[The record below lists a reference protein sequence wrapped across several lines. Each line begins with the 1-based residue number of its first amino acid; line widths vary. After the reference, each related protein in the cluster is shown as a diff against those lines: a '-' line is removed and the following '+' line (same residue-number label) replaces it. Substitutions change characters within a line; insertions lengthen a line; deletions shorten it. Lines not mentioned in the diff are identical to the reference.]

1 MNVAH
6 RMSRPAL
13 LLALSLLMIS
23 FLGACEI
30 YDGDLPPTDEL
41 QMPNALAVHP
51 TGKYLYVLNSNY
63 NSNYRQDLGG
73 SLSIVDL
80 EEMNIL
86 ADRTLCLPSF
96 GSGLAFSASH
106 FGEDEPRFILGVSKS
121 NRGLFTLAL
130 NEAGDHVS
138 CTYKGEDIG
147 NTCVSDI
154 AKLKGVSKKHR
165 RLPCEIRDITD
176 DPSAAIAIPPIENV
190 TPMEQDAFM
199 IVGQRLGSIIALN
212 LVDGEIRGHDVQGA
226 QNKQL
231 HLSTI
236 FDRFIGGATAMARHP
251 LTDEIYV
258 SGRNDRTINAVK
270 WLREPTG
277 DPAANDRQGFAV
289 QPALSG
295 RVQLKTNASNLEL
308 RALRFSDN
316 GERLYAISRRPGS
329 LFVID
334 TSLDKD
340 GRPRNQHMHRIL
352 VSGQP
357 GSFDLITQEG
367 RTYAYISLFDKRKVA
382 VVDVESGTRVSTIDV
397 GATPYAITADP
408 VRPRVYV
415 ALFEDNAVAVIDAD
429 PNRPTWN
436 RQIATIR

>member
-1 MNVAH
+1 MYVAH

-13 LLALSLLMIS
+13 LLALSLLMMS
-23 FLGACEI
+23 LLSACEI

-63 NSNYRQDLGG
+63 NSEYRQDLGG
-73 SLSIVDL
+73 SLAIIDL
-80 EEMNIL
+80 EEMNLL

-96 GSGLAFSASH
+96 GSALAFSSSH
-106 FGEDEPRFILGVSKS
+106 FAEDEPRFLLGVSKS

-130 NEAGDHVS
+130 NEEGDHAS
-138 CTYKGEDIG
+138 CTYKGQDIG

-154 AKLKGVSKKHR
+154 ATLKGVSKRHR
-165 RLPCEIRDITD
+165 RLPCEVVDIMD
-176 DPSAAIAIPPIENV
+176 DPSAAIAIPPVENV

-199 IVGQRLGSIIALN
+199 IAGQRLGSIVALN
-212 LVDGEIRGHDVQGA
+212 LVDGEIRGHDAQGS
-226 QNKQL
+226 QSKRR
-231 HLSTI
+231 HLSKI
-236 FDRFIGGATAMARHP
+236 VDRFIGGATAMARHP
-251 LTDEIYV
+251 LTEEIYI
-258 SGRNDRTINAVK
+258 SGRNDRNINAVQ
-270 WLREPTG
+270 WLREPVG
-277 DPAANDRQGFAV
+277 DPELNDQQGFAV
-289 QPALSG
+289 HPALTG
-295 RVQLKTNASNLEL
+295 RVQLQTNASNLEL

-316 GERLYAISRRPGS
+316 GERLYAISRRPGA

-334 TSLDKD
+334 TSLDSD
-340 GRPRNQHMHRIL
+340 GNPRNRQMHRIL

-357 GSFDLITQEG
+357 GSFDLITQGG

-397 GATPYAITADP
+397 GSTPYAITADP

-415 ALFEDNAVAVIDAD
+415 ALFEENAVAVIDAD